1 MQLQLCC
8 RKMLVVF
15 LWMVMRLAQLEKYN
29 VIIGESLVAQL
40 INASSREQK
49 GPGFESQRGQKS

>member
-1 MQLQLCC
+1 MTWVTQNQ
-8 RKMLVVF
+8 VVSEGKIKP
-15 LWMVMRLAQLEKYN
+15 QEK
-29 VIIGESLVAQL
+29 VILGESLVAQL